1 MAGIKN
7 AKIFSSKIGT
17 NHFRC
22 IIRLHFHILPIRHTI
37 WQTWYAGGRIMK
49 ATGIV
54 RRIDDLGRVV
64 IPKEIRRT
72 LRLREGT
79 PLEIFTDR
87 EGEIILKK
95 YSPMVELAA
104 FAVQYAEA
112 MAQSTGLMVCI
123 ADRDQIIA
131 VSGGPKKE
139 YYQKTISRAL
149 ELAVSERQNIC
160 AARGEKAFIPIT
172 SDEMEESSAEVIVPI
187 LSEGDAIGAVIL
199 LSREAK
205 QALGGAEMKLAAT
218 AAGFLGRQM
227 EG

>member
-1 MAGIKN
+1 
-7 AKIFSSKIGT
+7 
-17 NHFRC
+17 
-22 IIRLHFHILPIRHTI
+22 
-37 WQTWYAGGRIMK
+37 MK

-72 LRLREGT
+72 LRLREGP

-95 YSPMVELAA
+95 YPPMVELAA

-149 ELAVSERQNIC
+149 ELTVYERQNIC
-160 AARGEKAFIPIT
+160 ATRKEKAFITIT
-172 SDEMEESSAEVIVPI
+172 GLKFHFGSKPFEVGQKVKLVKEPDNEYDSEAIKAELP
-187 LSEGDAIGAVIL
+187 G
-199 LSREAK
+199 
-205 QALGGAEMKLAAT
+205 LGC
-218 AAGFLGRQM
+218 AG
-227 EG
+227 

>member
-1 MAGIKN
+1 
-7 AKIFSSKIGT
+7 
-17 NHFRC
+17 
-22 IIRLHFHILPIRHTI
+22 
-37 WQTWYAGGRIMK
+37 MK

-64 IPKEIRRT
+64 IPKEIRQT

-172 SDEMEESSAEVIVPI
+172 SDEVEESSAEVIVPI

>member
-1 MAGIKN
+1 
-7 AKIFSSKIGT
+7 
-17 NHFRC
+17 
-22 IIRLHFHILPIRHTI
+22 
-37 WQTWYAGGRIMK
+37 MK

-79 PLEIFTDR
+79 PLEIFT
-87 EGEIILKK
+87 GEIILKK

-172 SDEMEESSAEVIVPI
+172 SDEVEESSAEVIVPI

>member
-1 MAGIKN
+1 
-7 AKIFSSKIGT
+7 
-17 NHFRC
+17 
-22 IIRLHFHILPIRHTI
+22 
-37 WQTWYAGGRIMK
+37 MK

-95 YSPMVELAA
+95 YSPMVELTS

-112 MAQSTGLMVCI
+112 MAQTTGLTVCI
-123 ADRDQIIA
+123 SDRDQIIA
-131 VSGGPKKE
+131 VAGGSKKE
-139 YYQKTISRAL
+139 LLQKTISKPL
-149 ELAVSERQNIC
+149 ETLINERTVVTAGKDEKGFISLTDESLEGVTAQVVAPIIC
-160 AARGEKAFIPIT
+160 
-172 SDEMEESSAEVIVPI
+172 
-187 LSEGDAIGAVIL
+187 EGDAIGAVAL
-199 LSREAK
+199 LSREPRVRF
-205 QALGGAEMKLAAT
+205 GEMETKLATT

>member
-1 MAGIKN
+1 
-7 AKIFSSKIGT
+7 
-17 NHFRC
+17 
-22 IIRLHFHILPIRHTI
+22 
-37 WQTWYAGGRIMK
+37 
-49 ATGIV
+49 
-54 RRIDDLGRVV
+54 
-64 IPKEIRRT
+64 
-72 LRLREGT
+72 
-79 PLEIFTDR
+79 
-87 EGEIILKK
+87 
-95 YSPMVELAA
+95 
-104 FAVQYAEA
+104 
-112 MAQSTGLMVCI
+112 MVCI

-172 SDEMEESSAEVIVPI
+172 SDEVEESSAEVIVPI